1 MRAIPGQGC
10 TQGQPDEGERE
21 IVLTR
26 ILKLTTTNTMKN
38 IKKILFIPAA
48 LFMLLAFT
56 QCREEVRPTAP
67 TTSIDSIKGLR
78 IVYVN
83 IDSLVLRYNF
93 AIDINTDLI
102 RKEQNITTRLE
113 KEKRQIESLKASL
126 VTTISPQE
134 FLRRQISI
142 QEKETELAKLR
153 NRLYADLKKNDDMK
167 NRELRDSINNFIK
180 EYNKKKGYDY
190 ILTKIDDNMLFAN
203 KSLDITEEVIN
214 ELNNRYKPQK

>member
-1 MRAIPGQGC
+1 
-10 TQGQPDEGERE
+10 
-21 IVLTR
+21 
-26 ILKLTTTNTMKN
+26 MKN
-38 IKKILFIPAA
+38 IKRILFIPAA

-56 QCREEVRPTAP
+56 QCKEETRTTVPA
-67 TTSIDSIKGLR
+67 TSIDSIKGLR

-93 AIDINTDLI
+93 AIDINTELI

-153 NRLYADLKKNDDMK
+153 NRLYADLKKNDDIK

-203 KSLDITEEVIN
+203 KSLDITEEVIS
-214 ELNNRYKPQK
+214 ELNNRYRP